1 MELICAILYLAISFT
16 TYVSAEDATTSTTAM
31 AGVSGTKPIS
41 AKPQYS
47 VLSYLAGLVVMM
59 VFVMVPVGLMAYRNR
74 NSIVEFIKN
83 R

>member
-1 MELICAILYLAISFT
+1 MNLINTFICFVISLFTFVIAEETTTNTTTLA
-16 TYVSAEDATTSTTAM
+16 AEFGAKQTL
-31 AGVSGTKPIS
+31 

-47 VLSYLAGLVVMM
+47 ILSYLAGLIVMM